1 MTPADRWRLQHM
13 VDAADLA
20 TGFVAG
26 RCPADLRNDAMLRLT
41 LTRAV
46 EIMGDA
52 AAQVT
57 IEGRAQLP
65 GLPWAQMVGMR
76 NRLLH
81 AYFDVDLAILW
92 DTVELAL
99 PDLRARLHA
108 ALQDSPTAG

>member
-20 TGFVAG
+20 AGFIRG
-26 RCPADLRNDAMLRLT
+26 RSPADLRTDAMLRLA

-46 EIMGDA
+46 EIIGEA

-57 IEGRAQLP
+57 ADGRAELP
-65 GLPWAQMVGMR
+65 DVPWAQIVGMR
-76 NRLLH
+76 NRLVH
-81 AYFDVDLAILW
+81 AYFDVDPAILW

-99 PDLRARLHA
+99 PGLRAQLLA
-108 ALQDSPTAG
+108 ALPPT